1 MATSKIIERIERDLG
16 VAGLADM
23 LAERISP
30 ADLQSLLLEVYRQQ
44 AAQRTPAR
52 VLADHETNRFTRPS
66 GLSPQTLLTWE
77 KTAFSALAPDFE
89 ALNLAPVATLGTV
102 SAVALSDQNRVMSTI
117 YNTEVVSDST
127 NVLAL
132 ECALRR
138 RDLLRENAKST
149 TPVHLAASHRLL
161 RTQRYGN
168 SNSIAHFN
176 AYALCSAGRD
186 TGNLKFEL
194 DAFVE
199 HIGFYIRSLRD
210 YAGAE
215 IELRLAV
222 TDFRA
227 LGSRSTFI
235 EQLFARIQEQYEDV
249 VCMVDD
255 ERTSGRDYYADVC
268 FHVYAAAPSGD
279 FMELADGGAVDW
291 TQKLLSNAKER
302 CVISGIGS
310 ERVCSEFGA
319 QSQNLKSFSFK

>member
-16 VAGLADM
+16 VAGLAEM
-23 LAERISP
+23 LAERISL

-66 GLSPQTLLTWE
+66 NLSPQVMLTWE
-77 KTAFSALAPDFE
+77 QTAFSALAPDFE
-89 ALNLAPVATLGTV
+89 ALDLAPVAALGTV
-102 SAVALSDQNRVMSTI
+102 SAVALSDQHRVMSTI

-132 ECALRR
+132 ESALRR
-138 RDLLRENAKST
+138 RELLREHAKST

-161 RTQRYGN
+161 RTQRYAN
-168 SNSIAHFN
+168 ANSIAHFK
-176 AYALCSAGRD
+176 AFALCSAGRD
-186 TGNLKFEL
+186 TGNFRFEL

-199 HIGFYIRSLRD
+199 HIGFYVRALRA

-215 IELRLAV
+215 IALRLAV

-227 LGSRSTFI
+227 LGAHSVFI
-235 EQLFARIQEQYEDV
+235 EQLFARVQEQYEDLICV
-249 VCMVDD
+249 VDD
-255 ERTSGRDYYADVC
+255 ERTSGRDYYADLC

-279 FMELADGGAVDW
+279 FIELADGGVVDW

-310 ERVCSEFGA
+310 ERVCAEFGA
-319 QSQNLKSFSFK
+319 KNQNR